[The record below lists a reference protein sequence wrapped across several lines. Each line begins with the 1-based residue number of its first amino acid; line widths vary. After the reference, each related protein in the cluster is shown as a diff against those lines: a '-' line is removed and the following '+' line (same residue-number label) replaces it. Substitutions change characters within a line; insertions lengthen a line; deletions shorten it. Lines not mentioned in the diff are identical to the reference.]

1 MFEDI
6 LEINNILNLKFIV
19 FDNMIIYEKSIT
31 NIYALHRN
39 RIKYNCFY
47 DSVHPLT
54 RLSLNNANIARTR
67 VQD

>member
-19 FDNMIIYEKSIT
+19 FDDMIIYEKSIT

-47 DSVHPLT
+47 DEGLRASVKLE
-54 RLSLNNANIARTR
+54 
-67 VQD
+67 